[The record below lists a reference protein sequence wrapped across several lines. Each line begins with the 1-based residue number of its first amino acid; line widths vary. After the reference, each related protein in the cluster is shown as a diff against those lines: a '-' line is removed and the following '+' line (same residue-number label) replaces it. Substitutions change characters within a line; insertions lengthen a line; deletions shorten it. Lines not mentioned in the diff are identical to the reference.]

1 MDGTYRVLVAGGGVA
16 GLEALLALRDLAG
29 DRVAVTLVSPEPD
42 FVFRPM
48 AVAEPFSRGH
58 ALRHPLRQVAGHAG
72 AELLPGRVVA
82 VEPGERHA
90 VTEAGERIPYDALLI
105 AVGARSEPALRHAL
119 TWTPESDAEVFGGL
133 LRDLEEGYAKRLAFV
148 VPDVV
153 AWPLPAY
160 ELALMTAWEAS
171 GMGQADVDV
180 AVYTPEGAPLE
191 LFGTAASE
199 ALRSELAGVGVRVVT
214 RARVHDGERGL
225 VLDPGEPLD
234 AQRAVALPRA
244 AGPALPGLPG
254 DDGGFVP
261 ADRHGRVDGVD
272 SVWVA
277 GDATAFP
284 VKQGG
289 LAAQQADAAAQS
301 IAAAA
306 GAPVEPEPFRPVL
319 RGVLLTGRGRQWMR
333 HALDDGEEGEEARH
347 ALWWPPTKVAG
358 RYLSPYLG
366 ALEDA
371 EVLGGPARPD
381 GQPVEL
387 DLDRRP

>member
-1 MDGTYRVLVAGGGVA
+1 MDGSFRVLVAGGGVA
-16 GLEALLALRDLAG
+16 GLESVLALRHLAG
-29 DRVAVTLVSPEPD
+29 DRISLTLLSPEPD

-58 ALRHPLRQVAGHAG
+58 AAHHPLAAVARRADAELVRERLVEVDAG
-72 AELLPGRVVA
+72 ARD
-82 VEPGERHA
+82 A
-90 VTEAGERIPYDALLI
+90 VTDAGERLPYDALLI

-119 TWTPESDAEVFGGL
+119 TWTPETDAELFGGL
-133 LRDLEEGYAKRLAFV
+133 LRDLEEGYAKRVAFV

-171 GMGQADVDV
+171 GMGQSDVDV
-180 AVYTPEGAPLE
+180 AVFTPEAAPLGM
-191 LFGTAASE
+191 FGAAASE
-199 ALRSELAGVGVRVVT
+199 ALRSELAEVGVRVVT
-214 RARVHDGERGL
+214 GAQVQDGERGL
-225 VLDPGEPLD
+225 VVGPGGQPLD

-244 AGPALPGLPG
+244 AGPALRGVPS
-254 DDGGFVP
+254 DDRGFIP
-261 ADRHGRVDGVD
+261 ADRHGKVADA
-272 SVWVA
+272 VWVA
-277 GDATAFP
+277 GDALAFP

-289 LAAQQADAAAQS
+289 LAAQEADAAAQA

-306 GAPVEPEPFRPVL
+306 GADVDPQLFRPVL
-319 RGVLLTGRGRQWMR
+319 RGVLLTGRGRRWMR
-333 HALDDGEEGEEARH
+333 HALDTGDERGDTARH
-347 ALWWPPTKVAG
+347 ALSWPPTKVAG

-366 ALEDA
+366 AVEDA
-371 EVLGGPARPD
+371 EVLGSPARPD